1 MSEPVR
7 HRTAVRARLRAT
19 LVAAARELAVARG
32 WREVRM
38 ADVAAAAGVSRQ
50 TVYNEFGD
58 KAGLADAL
66 AAAEIDRFLGA
77 VRAALHGHGTDVR
90 AAARAAIGVTLGDAA
105 DNLLIKSIVRGAEE
119 QPDALLP
126 YLTTRP
132 QLILDATVAVLHEW
146 AATFLPG
153 YSRDELEIVFDSIVR
168 LVISHLTYPVAA
180 PEKAAADL
188 ADLLARMV
196 RATSVTPPGESRRG
210 ASGHNAGRIPGPSAP
225 GSRT

>member
-1 MSEPVR
+1 MPDPVR

-58 KAGLADAL
+58 KSGLADAL
-66 AAAEIDRFLGA
+66 AAAEIDRFLDA
-77 VRAALHGHGTDVR
+77 VRAALRGHGTDIR
-90 AAARAAIGVTLGDAA
+90 AAARAAIGVTLDDAA
-105 DNLLIKSIVRGAEE
+105 DNLLIKSIVRGGED
-119 QPDALLP
+119 QPDPLLP

-132 QLILDATVAVLHEW
+132 QLILEATVAVLHEW
-146 AATFLPG
+146 ASTLPG
-153 YSRDELEIVFDSIVR
+153 YRADQLEIVFDSIVR
-168 LVISHLTYPVAA
+168 LVISHLTYPTASPQQSA
-180 PEKAAADL
+180 NDL

-196 RATSVTPPGESRRG
+196 SA
-210 ASGHNAGRIPGPSAP
+210 AGR
-225 GSRT
+225 